1 MVQVGQTVV
10 HIRVMPVLFDVVDK
24 TISVRTIRWIVE
36 IVIETI
42 VIKLFVGVMLVCSN
56 WSYINSISSKL
67 FTNIST

>member
-1 MVQVGQTVV
+1 MVQVGQRVEN
-10 HIRVMPVLFDVVDK
+10 IRVMPVLCDVVDK

>member
-1 MVQVGQTVV
+1 MVQVGQRVEN
-10 HIRVMPVLFDVVDK
+10 IRVMPVLFDVVDK

>member
-1 MVQVGQTVV
+1 
-10 HIRVMPVLFDVVDK
+10 MPVLVDVVDK

-42 VIKLFVGVMLVCSN
+42 VIKLFVGVMLVCPN